1 MKLKNNNRY
10 FIIKVT
16 MRTLLYLLVLP
27 ALLLVGCTDTSIVPI
42 ESDNQ
47 SYQMIKLPPKAG
59 LSVEN
64 NFSTTKTINGDKG
77 GVIRIKERY
86 KTEDGHTVK
95 IDVKLKVKKKSFPGD
110 VDITMTIDADYA
122 AVWFFPHMV
131 FDKPVELQA
140 IFEGINLENLDLGH
154 TRFEGIN
161 LENLGSTSGDY
172 DFVFIDED
180 GNIELVEHDLIDVD
194 EHNGKIKFHGENGK
208 AKLTHFSR
216 YAFIR

>member
-1 MKLKNNNRY
+1 MK
-10 FIIKVT
+10 
-16 MRTLLYLLVLP
+16 TLLSLLVLP
-27 ALLLVGCTDTSIVPI
+27 ALLLVGCTDTSIAPI

-47 SYQMIKLPPKAG
+47 SYQLIKLPPKAG

-64 NFSTTKTINGDKG
+64 IFSITKTINGDKG
-77 GVIRIKERY
+77 GQIRIKERY

-122 AVWFFPHMV
+122 SVWFFPHMV

-140 IFEGINLENLDLGH
+140 KFEGIS
-154 TRFEGIN
+154 R
-161 LENLGSTSGDY
+161 ENLGSTSGDY

-180 GNIELVEHDLIDVD
+180 NNIELVEHDLIDVD
-194 EHNGKIKFHGENGK
+194 EQHKAKKVDTRGIYSLYFPINIKFHGKNGK